1 MWFQTVMLA
10 SASTAGLHLPPLSL
24 AMSVGSMLA
33 GYVMHKS
40 GRYKALNLTLGIFP
54 LVSTVLIYLIRED
67 SSDAHLWLS
76 IVSSSSF
83 ERHCATLT
91 HHQIPLGF
99 GNAVVLQTRLSTSRA
114 FLTPCMR

>member
-10 SASTAGLHLPPLSL
+10 SASTAGLHLLPLSV

-33 GYVMHKS
+33 GYVMHRS

-76 IVSSSSF
+76 IVSSSLLN
-83 ERHCATLT
+83 CARLT

-99 GNAVVLQTRLSTSRA
+99 GNAVVLQTMLSTSCA
-114 FLTPCMR
+114 FPTCCIR